1 MDKKYVDGRHIS
13 EEFKEEFLKITDIYY
28 LKTLYSNKKQFVINF
43 EYKRSMLENN
53 DYKWSILSII
63 PSTEENHILIF
74 VHYVEDIYLY
84 NIG

>member
-1 MDKKYVDGRHIS
+1 
-13 EEFKEEFLKITDIYY
+13 
-28 LKTLYSNKKQFVINF
+28 
-43 EYKRSMLENN
+43 MLENN

-74 VHYVEDIYLY
+74 VHDVEDIYLY